1 MRHSRYPS
9 LVAVVAE
16 KCRRM
21 LTHADVCWRCSRCR
35 ESLIIRGRDVRRCTC
50 VLILLYVSSYYY
62 ICVLILLCMCPHAT
76 TYVSSSHARARA
88 HTHTH
93 TENSSSYLAVT
104 CVDVPHTKNALR
116 APLLADIGAGR
127 GRGCSPIGVA
137 VVKMSHV
144 RQVVEYYYKCVLI
157 LVYMCPR
164 ITRYVC
170 SL

>member
-1 MRHSRYPS
+1 
-9 LVAVVAE
+9 
-16 KCRRM
+16 M
-21 LTHADVCWRCSRCR
+21 LTLQ
-35 ESLIIRGRDVRRCTC
+35 SLQRKPHYTWPGRAQMYMCPHST
-50 VLILLYVSSYYY
+50 
-62 ICVLILLCMCPHAT
+62 ICVLILLHMRPHT
-76 TYVSSSHARARA
+76 TMYVSSCYYICVFITRARA
-88 HTHTH
+88 HTHTHTH